1 MSGLTSLSPVVL
13 FFGTL
18 LGTLPTQAVYVSAG
32 SLGRKALEGG
42 LNVPL
47 PVVLGGAIATVAA
60 VVLVGHISTQ
70 VSQQTLDDMSEGTT
84 KKKKA
89 AV

>member
-1 MSGLTSLSPVVL
+1 MPHAGMDMHVHVHMHSPACTHMHMHIRTHMDVHVCWL
-13 FFGTL
+13 
-18 LGTLPTQAVYVSAG
+18 Q
-32 SLGRKALEGG
+32 
-42 LNVPL
+42 
-47 PVVLGGAIATVAA
+47 